1 MSDRSNTL
9 MMFAGFSTVEASA
22 AAPFFQS
29 LAVEDG
35 RVLFNEGDPG
45 SALCIVDRG
54 TVAVLKGEREI
65 ARIVRGRAFGEM
77 SVLDGRPRSATCRA
91 IGPCKVLTL
100 GDASLRRMLKERP
113 EIAAKMLFAL
123 ASSITSRLRRTNK
136 QLPESLWGA

>member
-22 AAPFFQS
+22 AATFFKS
-29 LAVEDG
+29 LAVDDG
-35 RVLFNEGDPG
+35 KVLFSEGDAG
-45 SALCIVDRG
+45 SALCIVDQG

-91 IGPCKVLTL
+91 IGACKVLTL
-100 GDASLRRMLKERP
+100 ADTSLRRMLKERP

-136 QLPESLWGA
+136 QLPETLWGA

>member
-9 MMFAGFSTVEASA
+9 MMFASLSTAEASA
-22 AAPFFQS
+22 AAPFFNA
-29 LAVEDG
+29 LTVDDCK
-35 RVLFNEGDPG
+35 VLFNEGDAG
-45 SALCIVDRG
+45 NALCIVDQG
-54 TVAVLKGEREI
+54 IVAVLKGEREI

-91 IGPCKVLTL
+91 VGACKVLTL
-100 GDASLRRMLKERP
+100 GDASLRKMLKERP

-123 ASSITSRLRRTNK
+123 ASSIASRLRRTNK